1 MIETIIFNNEV
12 LEFEIPNN
20 LNELKLL
27 KIQLETQLSLLQESL
42 KHSRSPDQTRR
53 IEKTEIAP
61 IKAQVKAVNL
71 AIQRFYSLEKKARIE
86 AAKHQPKSLKEFK
99 GEYRQML
106 TELEQEPYP
115 DHKDDRSKL
124 LWIMSQWRI
133 AMDLLLNEDLSDE
146 ERKQR
151 LLILKRQFSAANKQV
166 KKEILNAQF
175 ETKRAMVLIEELKK
189 AQN

>member
-1 MIETIIFNNEV
+1 M
-12 LEFEIPNN
+12 LR
-20 LNELKLL
+20 
-27 KIQLETQLSLLQESL
+27 ESL